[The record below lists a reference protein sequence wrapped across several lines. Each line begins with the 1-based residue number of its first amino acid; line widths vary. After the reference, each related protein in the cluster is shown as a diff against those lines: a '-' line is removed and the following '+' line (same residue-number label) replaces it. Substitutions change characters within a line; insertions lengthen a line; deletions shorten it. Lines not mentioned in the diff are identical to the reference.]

1 MKPAK
6 TIHNQLFAKIGIL
19 QLNFTVGNFLENA
32 KRVAEAYEQAVR
44 EGADFIVAPELGI
57 CGYPP
62 RDLLNRVDFLQSHDR
77 AIRELA
83 KRIKDVPLLLGG
95 IEKSTQKNG
104 RPLHNSAFFLHKGR
118 LKVVARKCLLPTY
131 DVFDE
136 DRYFEP
142 GDGVQA
148 PLRFGG
154 KRIGVTICEDI
165 WNDEDV
171 WPQRRYRRDPVR
183 DLAKKGMDI
192 LINLSASPWN
202 LGKEKTRYRLLRE
215 VARREKI
222 PVIQVNAVGGN
233 DELVFDGQSLVL
245 GSKGGLLAMGAA
257 FREEVKVVELQ
268 GKEEKPVWVGEEE
281 QVFRALVLGT
291 KDYLEKCGFREV
303 VLGLS
308 GGIDSA
314 LTAVIASEALG
325 GDKVLG
331 VAMPSRFSSPGSV
344 ADAEALAKNLGI
356 RYAKIPI
363 EDSFETLVR
372 SIAPVRGGKQ
382 GGLTEENLQS
392 RLRGVI
398 LMGISNDSGRL
409 LLTTGN
415 KSEMAVG
422 YCTLYGDMCGA
433 LGVIAD
439 VPKTMV
445 YRISK
450 WLNRNGEVIPSDSI
464 EKAPSAELRPDQKD
478 QDSLPPYEE
487 LDRILESYVVD
498 EGSIQAMVKKGINKK
513 VAEEIVRKIDLSEYK
528 RRQAAPGLKVTTK
541 AFGVGRRV
549 PIAQRF
555 DPRRLD

>member
-1 MKPAK
+1 MKSLK
-6 TIHNQLFAKIGIL
+6 TIHSQPFAKIGIL
-19 QLNFTVGNFLENA
+19 QLNFTIGNFFENG

-44 EGADFIVAPELGI
+44 KGADFIIAPELGI

-62 RDLLNRVDFLQSHDR
+62 RDLLNRADFLQSHDR

-83 KRIKDVPLLLGG
+83 KNIKDVPLLMGG

-104 RPLHNSAFFLHKGR
+104 RPLHNSAFLFHKGR

-142 GDGVQA
+142 GDGVQ

-245 GSKGGLLAMGAA
+245 GSKGGVLAMGAA
-257 FREEVKVVELQ
+257 FREEVKVVDLQ
-268 GKEEKPVWVGEEE
+268 GKEEKPVWAGEEE

-291 KDYLEKCGFREV
+291 KDYLQKCGFQEV

-325 GDKVLG
+325 CDKVLG

-344 ADAEALAKNLGI
+344 VDAEALAKNLGI

-363 EDSFETLVR
+363 EDSFETMVR

-433 LGVIAD
+433 LAVIAD

-450 WLNRNGEVIPSDSI
+450 WLNRNGEVIPRDSI
-464 EKAPSAELRPDQKD
+464 EKAPSAELRPGQKD

-498 EGSIQAMVKKGINKK
+498 EGSIRAMVKKGINQK

>member
-1 MKPAK
+1 MKIGLLQINF
-6 TIHNQLFAKIGIL
+6 TIGDFAK
-19 QLNFTVGNFLENA
+19 NSD
-32 KRVAEAYEQAVR
+32 RVMAAYLQAVER
-44 EGADFIVAPELGI
+44 KAELCIAPELGL

-62 RDLLNRVDFLQSHDR
+62 RDLLNRKDFLQSHDR
-77 AIRELA
+77 ALRGLA
-83 KRIKDVPLLLGG
+83 KKIGKVPLIIGG
-95 IEKSTQKNG
+95 IEKTKKKDG
-104 RPLHNSAFFLHKGR
+104 RPLHNSAFLLEKGKLR
-118 LKVVARKCLLPTY
+118 VVAQKSLLPSY

-142 GDGVQA
+142 GVA
-148 PLRFGG
+148 NSPVRICG
-154 KRIGVTICEDI
+154 KMVGVTICEDI
-165 WNDEDV
+165 WNDEDI
-171 WPQRRYRRDPVR
+171 WPERRYRRDPVR
-183 DLAKKGMDI
+183 ELAKKGIDL

-202 LGKEKTRYRLLRE
+202 IGKEKVRYRLLAE

-222 PVIQVNAVGGN
+222 PVVQVNLVGGN
-233 DELVFDGQSLVL
+233 DELVFGGDSMVVGPRGRLL
-245 GSKGGLLAMGAA
+245 GVGAA
-257 FREEVKVVELQ
+257 FAEEVQVVDLD
-268 GKEEKPVWVGEEE
+268 GKEEKPAWAREEE

-291 KDYLEKCGFREV
+291 RDYLEKCGFREV

-314 LTAVIASEALG
+314 LTAVIAAEALG
-325 GDKVLG
+325 QDKVLG

-363 EDSFETLVR
+363 EDSFETMLR
-372 SIAPVRGGKQ
+372 SIALVRGGKQ

-398 LMGISNDSGRL
+398 LMAISNDSGRL

-415 KSEMAVG
+415 KSELAVG

-445 YRISK
+445 YQISK
-450 WLNRNGEVIPSDSI
+450 WVNRHGEIIPRDSI

-487 LDRILESYVVD
+487 LDRILESYVVN
-498 EGSIQAMVKKGINKK
+498 EGSMEAMAKKGIRKE
-513 VAEEIVRKIDLSEYK
+513 VAQEIVRKIDLSEYK

-555 DPRRLD
+555 DPRSAS